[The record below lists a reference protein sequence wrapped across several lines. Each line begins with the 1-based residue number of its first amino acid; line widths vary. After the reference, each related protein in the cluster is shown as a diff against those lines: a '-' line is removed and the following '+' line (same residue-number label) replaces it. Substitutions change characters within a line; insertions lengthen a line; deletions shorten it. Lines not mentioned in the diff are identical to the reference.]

1 MGRDRQRATLQVQP
15 ADVLSDLAT
24 LLAYSPTCLLPSATC
39 TCLTSS
45 APPPPVP
52 KLSLCSLVLPIR
64 LMPAHVAHCLLE
76 GAERVAGLSEWG
88 GTIIK
93 SYTLF
98 RPLRCESHS
107 YNSSTGAVSRSR
119 TTGQRHRQPCDD
131 ARTLP
136 AWDPS
141 GYSAIIQADRFSPP
155 PFLVVP
161 GILFGPADPTKLA
174 LGSLLSLP
182 PLFGSISTRAS
193 SVH

>member
-1 MGRDRQRATLQVQP
+1 MGR
-15 ADVLSDLAT
+15 
-24 LLAYSPTCLLPSATC
+24 
-39 TCLTSS
+39 
-45 APPPPVP
+45 
-52 KLSLCSLVLPIR
+52 
-64 LMPAHVAHCLLE
+64 
-76 GAERVAGLSEWG
+76 
-88 GTIIK
+88 TIIK

-98 RPLRCESHS
+98 RPLRCASHS

-182 PLFGSISTRAS
+182 PCSVVFRHEPPPSTNTFAAFALRPLRAARHAWPGRSGLNVLSAGSTHTSKGAFARAAYTHQPSSTNS
-193 SVH
+193 SQTAPAQKQAGEVPHLTPFRPI